1 MFSADV
7 VKLDV
12 PFYQQT
18 TNLNCGPTALKM
30 AFEFLGKKF
39 DIEHISASCGIKEG
53 KGVSSVRLALG
64 AAKLG
69 FKATFLS
76 KALFFNPDHQ
86 QLAFYQNYGDVDV
99 AESKKLVDEANAAGA
114 RLEERTIPL
123 AELLKHVTPSSVP
136 VVLLDWNKVTSTP
149 KGYLGH
155 FVPVVG
161 FDNESVFVHNQ
172 GFANPTAFLKIP
184 RAVFDD
190 ARTAQGTDE
199 DVLIVSR

>member
-1 MFSADV
+1 M
-7 VKLDV
+7 KLDV

-30 AFEFLGKKF
+30 ALEFLGKTF
-39 DIEHISASCGIKEG
+39 EIEHISASCGIKEG

-69 FKATFLS
+69 FRATFLS
-76 KALFFNPDHQ
+76 KTLFFDPSHQ
-86 QLAFYQNYGDVDV
+86 QLAFYQNYSDMDVQ
-99 AESKKLVDEANAAGA
+99 ESKRLVEEAKSAGA
-114 RLEERTIPL
+114 RLEERTISL
-123 AELLKHVTPSSVP
+123 TELLTHVTPTSIP
-136 VVLLDWNKVTSTP
+136 VVLLDWNKVTNTP

-161 FDNESVFVHNQ
+161 YDDEFVLVHNQ
-172 GFANPTAFLKIP
+172 GFTNPTSFLRIP

-190 ARTAQGTDE
+190 ARKAQGTDE